1 MWRKNLEE
9 KIHRREWA
17 QTDNPLVDEARAQT
31 LAIQRLQVWLRLGYA
46 VLAVAVLLAYWGF
59 GDDAG
64 DHAAALAVVAGVI
77 GVALGVLTLA
87 VVIVLRVGITH
98 GRQNVNAML
107 EDIQSSVSS
116 SKGSGTPDASNA
128 SNASGAASAATGTAS
143 K

>member
-59 GDDAG
+59 GEG
-64 DHAAALAVVAGVI
+64 GGVVAGVI

>member
-59 GDDAG
+59 GEG
-64 DHAAALAVVAGVI
+64 GGVVAGVI

-107 EDIQSSVSS
+107 EDIQSS
-116 SKGSGTPDASNA
+116 NA